1 MQTNLAYC
9 DYIANVVS
17 ESLQK
22 DSKMVTWVTKPK
34 MDLHPEEGYMIST
47 KKTVQCLDVNG
58 KLYNVTV
65 EEA

>member
-1 MQTNLAYC
+1 MQNLAYC

-17 ESLQK
+17 ESLQE